1 VHAITRDHECFGT
14 VVQQD
19 GRAFGC
25 AHRHQPL
32 KGKLLAQRG
41 RVRAFGEIFSEFPMK
56 KALALVAVALVAYA
70 TIAAFGA
77 GTADHGTQLIKAHQ
91 AAIEQQ

>member
-1 VHAITRDHECFGT
+1 
-14 VVQQD
+14 
-19 GRAFGC
+19 
-25 AHRHQPL
+25 
-32 KGKLLAQRG
+32 
-41 RVRAFGEIFSEFPMK
+41 MK